1 MPLGIDE
8 QSRDG
13 ISRKEE
19 QDSRVP
25 AQGSDSKPGE
35 VEKKSEIDVEMGAS
49 TTSCQPT
56 SVPASR
62 LQRHVM
68 RQTRA
73 LLSRSGRMF
82 AEDDVPTQ
90 VEKSAV
96 EEESRIESGEAK
108 ERCHHPPLSRVD
120 QCQIQKL
127 VFLYAQEKD
136 EGPTLDLIVQKLEA
150 IRQAASDA
158 PKQHPA
164 LLKSLLLL
172 DAFLCESGFGGLSVF
187 FF

>member
-1 MPLGIDE
+1 MPLGIDD

-19 QDSRVP
+19 QDRIP
-25 AQGSDSKPGE
+25 AQSSDSKPGE
-35 VEKKSEIDVEMGAS
+35 VEKNSEIDVEMGAS

-62 LQRHVM
+62 LHRHVM
-68 RQTRA
+68 WQIPV
-73 LLSRSGRMF
+73 LLSCSGLMF
-82 AEDDVPTQ
+82 AEDVPM
-90 VEKSAV
+90 VEKSA
-96 EEESRIESGEAK
+96 ESSESRIESGEAK
-108 ERCHHPPLSRVD
+108 ERCHPLLSRISRVD

-127 VFLYAQEKD
+127 FFLYEEKD

-164 LLKSLLLL
+164 WL
-172 DAFLCESGFGGLSVF
+172 
-187 FF
+187 

>member
-73 LLSRSGRMF
+73 LLSCSGRMF
-82 AEDDVPTQ
+82 AEDDVQ
-90 VEKSAV
+90 
-96 EEESRIESGEAK
+96 EESRIESGEAK